1 MADIQSASSHQL
13 LHTIRFAR
21 EPDNPELIQ
30 HWLQSEHLDAEHS
43 ADADWDRLRLQ
54 YHLLLDTIND
64 VNLPVRWRC
73 ACLDA
78 IYTPLARMENLAR
91 DASLKREVRRL
102 YFEVTMCRHCCLPKK
117 ALH

>member
-1 MADIQSASSHQL
+1 MADRQFSSTHQL
-13 LHTIRFAR
+13 LRKIRFAS
-21 EPDNPELIQ
+21 EPDNPALIQ
-30 HWLQSEHLDAEHS
+30 HWLRNEHTPGS
-43 ADADWDRLRLQ
+43 ARPDLDWDILRLQ

-64 VNLPVRWRC
+64 DALPVRWRC

-78 IYTPLARMENLAR
+78 IYTPLRQMETLANDSAR
-91 DASLKREVRRL
+91 KREVRRL